1 MNKNHEINN
10 EIEVMRAE
18 EEWQRA
24 GAYSVRVEGM
34 NRQHHISLR
43 EEFDELDGPGTR
55 YIVLLDDGYPVA
67 TCRFYDGGEG
77 EACIG
82 RVVVLPEYRGKGL
95 GAKAVSE
102 AEQWIRELGY
112 ARIGVD
118 SRVQA
123 VGFYEEL
130 GYVVTGPEEYMSG
143 PFECIRMGKELTKED
158 EMLKIL
164 TSECLYG
171 GRIVRYDG
179 GEVPETHPT
188 YLKWKEEGRLIPIC
202 PEVFGGLPTPRPDSQ
217 RQGDRVVACTGPDV
231 TEEYTKG
238 AVEAVRLAKENN
250 VAFCIMKQDS
260 PSCGSKFIYDGTFT
274 DTKIPGQGLA
284 VEMLRDAGFK
294 VFAEEDMEEAEAYL
308 ASLEK

>member
-1 MNKNHEINN
+1 MNKDINN
-10 EIEVMRAE
+10 NQIEVMRAE

-24 GAYSVRVEGM
+24 GAYSVRIEGM
-34 NRQHHISLR
+34 NRQHHITLR
-43 EEFDELDGPGTR
+43 EEFDELDGPGTK
-55 YIVLLDDGYPVA
+55 YIVLLNDGYPVA
-67 TCRFYDGGEG
+67 TCRFYDAGDG
-77 EACIG
+77 AVNVG
-82 RVVVLPEYRGKGL
+82 RVVVLPEYRGQGL
-95 GAKAVSE
+95 GAKAVNE
-102 AEQWIRELGY
+102 AERWARELGFTQ
-112 ARIGVD
+112 IGVD
-118 SRVQA
+118 SRVEA

-130 GYVVTGPEEYMSG
+130 GFVLAGPEVYMSG
-143 PFECIRMGKELTKED
+143 PFECKRMKKELVKED
-158 EMLKIL
+158 AMLKIL

-217 RQGDRVVACTGPDV
+217 RIGDRVVACTGPDV

-294 VFAEEDMEEAEAYL
+294 VFAEEDIDEAAAYL
-308 ASLEK
+308 ATLEK

>member
-1 MNKNHEINN
+1 MSGKRSADNIT
-10 EIEVMRAE
+10 VMRAE

-24 GAYSVRVEGM
+24 GAYSVRIEGM

-43 EEFDELDGPGTR
+43 EEFDEFDGPGTR

-67 TCRFYDGGEG
+67 TCRFYDVGEG
-77 EACIG
+77 MVNIG
-82 RVVVLPEYRGKGL
+82 RVVVLPEYRDQGL
-95 GAKAVSE
+95 GAKAIRE
-102 AEQWIRELGY
+102 AETWARELGF

-118 SRVQA
+118 SRVEA
-123 VGFYEEL
+123 VGFYEKL
-130 GYVVTGPEEYMSG
+130 NYDITGPDVYMSG
-143 PFECIRMGKELTKED
+143 PFECKRMEKELAKED
-158 EMLKIL
+158 AMLKIL

-217 RQGDRVVACTGPDV
+217 RIGDRVVACTGPDV

-238 AVEAVRLAKENN
+238 ALEAVRLAKEND

-260 PSCGSKFIYDGTFT
+260 PSCGSKTIYDGTFT
-274 DTKIPGQGLA
+274 DTIIPGQGLA

-294 VFAEEDMEEAEAYL
+294 VFAEEDMDEAAAYL
-308 ASLEK
+308 ESLEK

>member
-1 MNKNHEINN
+1 
-10 EIEVMRAE
+10 MRAE

-24 GAYSVRVEGM
+24 GAYSVRIEGM

-43 EEFDELDGPGTR
+43 EEFDERDGPGTK

-67 TCRFYDGGEG
+67 TCRFFDAGDGT
-77 EACIG
+77 ADIG
-82 RVVVLPEYRGKGL
+82 RVVVLPEYRDRGL
-95 GAKAVSE
+95 GAKAVRE
-102 AEQWIRELGY
+102 AERWIRELGFR
-112 ARIGVD
+112 AIGVD
-118 SRVQA
+118 SRVPA
-123 VGFYEEL
+123 VGFYEKL
-130 GYVVTGPEEYMSG
+130 GFDVADPAVYLSG
-143 PFECIRMGKELTKED
+143 PFECKRMRKELVEED
-158 EMLKIL
+158 AMLKIL

-217 RQGDRVVACTGPDV
+217 RIGDRVVACTGPDV

-238 AVEAVRLAKENN
+238 ALEAVRLAKEND

-294 VFAEEDMEEAEAYL
+294 VFAEEDIDEAEKYL
-308 ASLEK
+308 ESLL

>member
-1 MNKNHEINN
+1 MAMSREYPLNNK
-10 EIEVMRAE
+10 IEVMRAE

-24 GAYSVRVEGM
+24 GAYSVRIEGM

-43 EEFDELDGPGTR
+43 DEFDELDGPGTK

-67 TCRFYDGGEG
+67 TCRFFDAGGG
-77 EACIG
+77 MANIG
-82 RVVVLPEYRGKGL
+82 RMVVLPEYRGREL
-95 GAKAVSE
+95 GAKAMSE
-102 AEQWIRELGY
+102 AEKWIRELGFE
-112 ARIGVD
+112 RIGVD
-118 SRVQA
+118 SRVVA
-123 VGFYEEL
+123 VGFYEKL
-130 GYVVTGPEEYMSG
+130 GYRVVDPEVYISG
-143 PFECIRMGKELTKED
+143 PFECKRMEKEVA
-158 EMLKIL
+158 MLKIL
-164 TSECLYG
+164 VSECLYG
-171 GRIVRYDG
+171 GRVVRYDG

-188 YLKWKEEGRLIPIC
+188 FLKWKEEGRLIPIC

-217 RQGDRVVACTGPDV
+217 RQGDKVIASTGPDV

-238 AVEAVRLAKENN
+238 ALEAVRLAKEND

-294 VFAEEDMEEAEAYL
+294 VFAEEDIDEAAEY
-308 ASLEK
+308 LEKLL

>member
-1 MNKNHEINN
+1 
-10 EIEVMRAE
+10 MRAE

-24 GAYSVRVEGM
+24 GAYSVRIEGM

-43 EEFDELDGPGTR
+43 EEFDDLDGPGTK
-55 YIVLLDDGYPVA
+55 YIVLLDDGYPFA
-67 TCRFYDGGEG
+67 TCRFFDAGGGE
-77 EACIG
+77 ADIG
-82 RVVVLPEYRGKGL
+82 RVVVLPEYRGKGF
-95 GAKAVSE
+95 GAKAVRE
-102 AEQWIRELGY
+102 AENWIRQLGFQT
-112 ARIGVD
+112 IGVD
-118 SRVQA
+118 SRVVA
-123 VGFYEEL
+123 VGFYEKL
-130 GYVVTGPEEYMSG
+130 GFHAVRPEVYKSG
-143 PFECIRMGKELTKED
+143 PFECKRMIKELAKE
-158 EMLKIL
+158 ETMLKIL

-171 GRIVRYDG
+171 GRVVRYDG

-217 RQGDRVVACTGPDV
+217 RQGDRVVACTGTDV

-238 AVEAVRLAKENN
+238 ALEAVRLAKEHD

-294 VFAEEDMEEAEAYL
+294 VFAEEDMEEAKAYL
-308 ASLEK
+308 ESLEK